1 MPKLTF
7 YALLILVMVG
17 AFSPFLANDTPIWF
31 RYQGK
36 QYFPALNDYRGVQGP
51 IHWNKVSWSD
61 LPASDRIL
69 PLIPFSGSQTTMD
82 VALPP
87 GSKTSLG
94 WHWLGTDKD
103 GRDVL
108 AGLIEGTTG
117 ALLVGG
123 LAMLVALLIGG
134 LLGGVAGFNGDARLR
149 IPVLSI
155 LPIIFILLGWVYL
168 FTISRAA
175 DSLGSIDRVGLSAG
189 ALGLIGFSCWIF
201 RKGRSLPFPIDLM
214 VMRMAEVVETVP
226 KLILLLVVSQLLED
240 PSTSTLAIFI
250 GIFSW
255 PGTARLLRGELLKIR
270 NAPFLEAAQQLGLGG
285 WTIFTRHALPAA
297 LRPIA
302 LIFALGAGQAV
313 LLDASL
319 SFLNLGGNSMG
330 RVSWGVLLQSAR
342 YSIGLVW
349 VWLSPALVLVLLSSI
364 LYYWSERLSL
374 NN

>member
-7 YALLILVMVG
+7 YTLLIVVIVG
-17 AFSPFLANDTPIWF
+17 IFSPFLANDMPIWF
-31 RYQGK
+31 RYQGRH
-36 QYFPALNDYRGVQGP
+36 YFPALNDYQGRVAP
-51 IHWNKVSWSD
+51 LHLNKISWSN
-61 LPASDRIL
+61 LPKSDRIF
-69 PLIPFSGSQTTMD
+69 PLIPFSGSQTTAD

-87 GSKTSLG
+87 GSRTELG

-117 ALLVGG
+117 ALLVGVI
-123 LAMLVALLIGG
+123 AMLVALLLGGTLGG
-134 LLGGVAGFNGDARLR
+134 LAGFYGDYQLR

-155 LPIIFILLGWVYL
+155 LPIVVVLLGWVYTL
-168 FTISRAA
+168 FISRAA
-175 DSLGSIDRVGLSAG
+175 DSLGSLDRVGLSVLA
-189 ALGLIGFSCWIF
+189 IGIIVLSCWIF
-201 RKGRSLPFPIDLM
+201 RKGESLPFPIDLL

-226 KLILLLVVSQLLED
+226 KLILLLVMSLLLEE
-240 PSTSTLAIFI
+240 PSTITLAVLI

-255 PGTARLLRGELLKIR
+255 PGTARLLRGELIKIR
-270 NAPFLEAAQQLGLGG
+270 NAPFMEAAQQLGLGG

-313 LLDASL
+313 LLDAAL
-319 SFLNLGGNSMG
+319 SFLNLSGNSIG

-349 VWLSPALVLVLLSSI
+349 VWLSPGVVLVLLSGA
-364 LYYWSERLSL
+364 LYYWSERMTL

>member
-7 YALLILVMVG
+7 YTLLILVLVG

-36 QYFPALNDYRGVQGP
+36 QYFPALNDYRGVLGS
-51 IHWNKVSWSD
+51 IHWKKVSWSD
-61 LPASDRIL
+61 LPESDRIL

-117 ALLVGG
+117 ALLVGV

-134 LLGGVAGFNGDARLR
+134 LLGGVAGFYGDAQLR

-155 LPIIFILLGWVYL
+155 FPISFILLGWVYL
-168 FTISRAA
+168 LTISRAA
-175 DSLGSIDRVGLSAG
+175 DAFGSLEKVGLSA
-189 ALGLIGFSCWIF
+189 AAFGLIGLICWIF
-201 RKGRSLPFPIDLM
+201 RKGKSLPFPIDLL
-214 VMRMAEVVETVP
+214 VMRIAEVVETVP
-226 KLILLLVVSQLLED
+226 KLIFLLVVSQLLED
-240 PSTSTLAIFI
+240 PSTSTLAILI

-255 PGTARLLRGELLKIR
+255 PGTARLLRGELIKIR
-270 NAPFLEAAQQLGLGG
+270 NAPYVEAAQQLGLSD
-285 WTIFTRHALPAA
+285 WVVFTRHALPAA

-313 LLDASL
+313 LLDAAL
-319 SFLNLGGNSMG
+319 TFLNLGGNSMG

-349 VWLSPALVLVLLSSI
+349 VWLSPGLVLVLLSSV
-364 LYYWSERLSL
+364 LYYWSERLTL